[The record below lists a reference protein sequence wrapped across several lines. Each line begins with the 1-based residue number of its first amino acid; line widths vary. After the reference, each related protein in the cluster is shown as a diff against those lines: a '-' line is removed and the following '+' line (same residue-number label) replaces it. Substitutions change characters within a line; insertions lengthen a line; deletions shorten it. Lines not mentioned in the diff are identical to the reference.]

1 MTSAA
6 CPRAAVSI
14 VVNTYNGALYLNEC
28 IASILALKGP
38 FDLEIIVIDDAST
51 DETRAVVSGF
61 RDPRIRF
68 LRHEINRGA
77 AAAINTAF
85 AVASGEFIA
94 RIDYDDRYLPEFLV
108 RAVAALQDD
117 PAVGLVCGAVE
128 MIDTH
133 GQRCGH
139 ASPTQHGISIG
150 AADHFVSLLRH
161 NFITAPTILGRAT
174 AWRTALPVPDGLN
187 FADWYISLKMAE
199 ISKICVL
206 DSVLAEY
213 RVHPA
218 GMHSTMV
225 LDGTGER
232 MSNRILSY
240 FLAGNNV
247 RDDVRLLA
255 NQIRARHAAEWG
267 DRYFGSNMN
276 DDARRCYLCALKYA
290 PVSVLGHRG
299 RVRRSLGLIL
309 GRQRYEALKNW
320 VLRAAGKS
328 ATD

>member
-1 MTSAA
+1 MTSPAS
-6 CPRAAVSI
+6 PRAAVSI

-108 RAVAALQDD
+108 RAVAALQED
-117 PAVGLVCGAVE
+117 PAAGLVCGAVE

-187 FADWYISLKMAE
+187 FADWYMSLKMAE
-199 ISKICVL
+199 ISKNLCLGQRSSGV
-206 DSVLAEY
+206 SSASRWHAQHHGARWHGRTHVG
-213 RVHPA
+213 P
-218 GMHSTMV
+218 HSW
-225 LDGTGER
+225 L
-232 MSNRILSY
+232 LS
-240 FLAGNNV
+240 
-247 RDDVRLLA
+247 
-255 NQIRARHAAEWG
+255 H
-267 DRYFGSNMN
+267 
-276 DDARRCYLCALKYA
+276 RRKR
-290 PVSVLGHRG
+290 S
-299 RVRRSLGLIL
+299 RR
-309 GRQRYEALKNW
+309 
-320 VLRAAGKS
+320 RAAIDKADS
-328 ATD
+328 RPPRR